1 MAAFGG
7 NRELTLAHFVNN
19 GMSEGR
25 QGCGQ
30 FNVDSYRK
38 RYVDLRRAFGN
49 DLKQYYIHYMTN
61 GKNEGRIGTGTT
73 KLIDPE
79 SIWRNRLFLGI

>member
-1 MAAFGG
+1 MKDC
-7 NRELTLAHFVNN
+7 
-19 GMSEGR
+19 

-79 SIWRNRLFLGI
+79 SIYGRNMIIPRYML